1 MRLEAQTADQ
11 KRSAAT
17 SARKLGRQLVKAAAD
32 AVLPSSVLIVR
43 GPIKKRRIALTF
55 DDGPAEL
62 TREYLDVLA
71 AFDAK
76 ATFFVVG
83 EACAMRPRDL
93 EEIAERGHE
102 LGGHGYTHSS
112 FAQLGKNELEAE
124 LERTA
129 ALLPKIPGRSLV
141 RPPRGV
147 ISAPALLNCA
157 RSGFT
162 VVLWSRD
169 SGDWRL
175 TCAAEILEE
184 FEREPF
190 DPGDIVLLH
199 EGQRRTLDA
208 LPALLERLN
217 ESGHEL
223 VTVSELLDG

>member
-1 MRLEAQTADQ
+1 MRMD
-11 KRSAAT
+11 AT
-17 SARKLGRQLVKAAAD
+17 RWPRKLGRQLVKAAAD

-43 GPIKKRRIALTF
+43 GPVRGRRVALTF

-62 TREYLDVLA
+62 TREYLDVLD
-71 AFDAK
+71 AFGVK

-83 EACAMRPRDL
+83 AACAERPRDL
-93 EEIAERGHE
+93 AAIVERGHE
-102 LGGHGYTHSS
+102 IGGHGYTHSS
-112 FAQLGKNELEAE
+112 FAALDRAALEAE

-129 ALLPKIPGRSLV
+129 ALLPKQSGRCLV
-141 RPPRGV
+141 RPPKGV

-157 RSGFT
+157 RAGFT

-175 TCAAEILEE
+175 ESAERIQEE
-184 FEREPF
+184 FARQPL

-199 EGQRRTLDA
+199 EGQQRTLDA
-208 LPALLERLN
+208 LPALLASLG
-217 ESGHEL
+217 ESGHEM